1 MNIMAVADII
11 KALKMERNKLTIAA
25 LIARCSERL
34 RGLSVHAIG
43 RNQRRRPSAAVA
55 KKATEAMKARPA
67 EAGEIGTNPPISA

>member
-1 MNIMAVADII
+1 MAVADII

-43 RNQRRRPSAAVA
+43 RNQDAALQRQSQNRLLRR
-55 KKATEAMKARPA
+55 
-67 EAGEIGTNPPISA
+67 

>member
-1 MNIMAVADII
+1 MKIMAVADII

-43 RNQRRRPSAAVA
+43 RNQDAALQRQSQ
-55 KKATEAMKARPA
+55 K
-67 EAGEIGTNPPISA
+67 GY